1 MNEIARKK
9 FNINFLGDTTV
20 GKTSIIKRHVNKT
33 FDENAIATIGIDNIK
48 DEKEFDKKTYS
59 FKIYDTAGQERYK
72 SISINYIKLGDGFLL
87 VFAVDKR
94 ETFEKLEEWVQN
106 IYDSVPVDEKVIF
119 LVGNKI
125 DSPDRV
131 VTKEEA
137 EAYAKKKN
145 FTYYETSAK
154 TGEGIEQLFDELYN
168 KIYNLNKKADKNSK
182 GEKIKLKTEKTGKR
196 RCLC

>member
-48 DEKEFDKKTYS
+48 DEKEFDKKKYS

-87 VFAVDKR
+87 VFAVDNR
-94 ETFEKLEEWVQN
+94 ETFDKLEEWVQN
-106 IYDSVPVDEKVIF
+106 IYDSVPIDEKVIF

-137 EAYAKKKN
+137 EAYAKKE
-145 FTYYETSAK
+145 FS
-154 TGEGIEQLFDELYN
+154 LL
-168 KIYNLNKKADKNSK
+168 
-182 GEKIKLKTEKTGKR
+182 
-196 RCLC
+196 

>member
-9 FNINFLGDTTV
+9 FNINFLGDTSV

-48 DEKEFDKKTYS
+48 DEKEFDKKKYS

-72 SISINYIKLGDGFLL
+72 SISLNYIKLGDGFLL
-87 VFAVDKR
+87 VFSVDNK
-94 ETFEKLEEWVQN
+94 ETFDKLEEWVQN
-106 IYDSVPVDEKVIF
+106 IYDSVSIDEKVIF

-125 DSPDRV
+125 DSPNRV
-131 VTKEEA
+131 VKREEA
-137 EAYAKKKN
+137 EAFAKNKK
-145 FTYYETSAK
+145 FRYFETSAK
-154 TGEGIEQLFDELYN
+154 TGEGVEELFDELYN
-168 KIYNLNKKADKNSK
+168 TIYNLNKKCENNLKEDNL
-182 GEKIKLKTEKTGKR
+182 KLKSGKTGKG

>member
-20 GKTSIIKRHVNKT
+20 GKTSIIKRHINKT

-48 DEKEFDKKTYS
+48 DEREFDKKKYS

-72 SISINYIKLGDGFLL
+72 SISLNYIKLGDGFLL

-94 ETFEKLEEWVQN
+94 ETFDKLEEWVQN
-106 IYDSVPVDEKVIF
+106 IYDSVPVEEKVIF

-168 KIYNLNKKADKNSK
+168 TIYNLNKKGDKSPK
-182 GEKIKLKTEKTGKR
+182 GDNIKLKQEKTGKR

>member
-9 FNINFLGDTTV
+9 FNINFLGDTSV

-48 DEKEFDKKTYS
+48 DEKEFDKKKYS

-72 SISINYIKLGDGFLL
+72 SISLNYIKLGDGFLL
-87 VFAVDKR
+87 VFSVDNK
-94 ETFEKLEEWVQN
+94 ETFDKLEEWIQN
-106 IYDSVPVDEKVIF
+106 IYDSVSIDEKVIF

-125 DSPDRV
+125 DSPNRV
-131 VTKEEA
+131 VKREEA
-137 EAYAKKKN
+137 EAFAKNKN
-145 FTYYETSAK
+145 FRYFETSAK
-154 TGEGIEQLFDELYN
+154 TGEGVEELFDELYN
-168 KIYNLNKKADKNSK
+168 TIYNLNKKGENNLK
-182 GEKIKLKTEKTGKR
+182 GDNLKLKSGKTGKG

>member
-48 DEKEFDKKTYS
+48 DEREFDKKKYS

-72 SISINYIKLGDGFLL
+72 SISLNYIKLGDGFLL
-87 VFAVDKR
+87 VFSVDNR
-94 ETFEKLEEWVQN
+94 ETFDKLDEWVQN
-106 IYDSVPVDEKVIF
+106 IYDSVPVEEKVIF

-131 VTKEEA
+131 ITKEEA

-168 KIYNLNKKADKNSK
+168 TIYNLNKKCENNLKEDNL
-182 GEKIKLKTEKTGKR
+182 KLKSGKTGKG

>member
-48 DEKEFDKKTYS
+48 DEKEFDKKKYS

-87 VFAVDKR
+87 VFAVDNR
-94 ETFEKLEEWVQN
+94 ETFDKLEEWVQN
-106 IYDSVPVDEKVIF
+106 IYDSVPVEEKVIF

-168 KIYNLNKKADKNSK
+168 TIYNLNKKGDKSPK
-182 GEKIKLKTEKTGKR
+182 GDNIKLKQEKTGKR